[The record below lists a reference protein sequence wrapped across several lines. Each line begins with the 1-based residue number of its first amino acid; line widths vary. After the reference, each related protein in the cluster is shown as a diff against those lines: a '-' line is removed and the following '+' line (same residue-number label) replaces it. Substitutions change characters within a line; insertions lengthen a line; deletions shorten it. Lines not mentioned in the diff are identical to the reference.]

1 MHASS
6 DMCTFKKKVRNCQ
19 WPSPQVSASKTM
31 VTWAI
36 NYMKRKTQG
45 LFVEQGQVCVCVFA
59 CACVCVYM
67 CLSVCVWTKGTSNH
81 KVRVKGEGW
90 RKLVRRQQMLH
101 VMGWPYTELVR

>member
-6 DMCTFKKKVRNCQ
+6 DMCTFKKKKKKKVRNCQ

-45 LFVEQGQVCVCVFA
+45 LFVEQGQVCVCLRVH
-59 CACVCVYM
+59 ACVYVSKCV
-67 CLSVCVWTKGTSNH
+67 CGQRGLQII
-81 KVRVKGEGW
+81 R
-90 RKLVRRQQMLH
+90 
-101 VMGWPYTELVR
+101 